1 MPQSLY
7 STNWYRVAGLKPRL
21 RSHIEIHRHHYRDE
35 LWYVMQDH
43 SSGRFQRFTPAAYQ
57 LIGLMDGRR
66 TVQEIWDAGRA
77 RLGEDAPTQEDFVR
91 LLSQLHA
98 VDALQGD
105 VQPDPAELAKRLE
118 KRRFGWWKQSIRS
131 PLFVRFPMLDPE
143 RFLTRFRWLARP
155 IFSWPGLVLWLV
167 VVIPALIQVGV
178 HWTELTQN
186 LADRVLAPQNL
197 LILWLTFPFLKAFH
211 EFGHA
216 FAVKTRGGEV
226 HEMGIML
233 LVFTPIPYVDAS
245 AASAFR
251 KKRERA
257 LVGAAGMLIEFFFA
271 ALAVYVW
278 LNAQPGPLR
287 AVAFNVMLIAGV
299 SSVLF
304 NGNPLLRYDAYYI
317 LLDILEIPNL
327 GSRGTRYL
335 FYLIQRYLLGIKDME
350 PPLSTPG
357 ERVWF
362 VVYTICAFLYR
373 MSIYTAIVL
382 FVAGK
387 FFFVGV
393 LFALWAAVNM
403 LVIPVFKGLRFLFT
417 SPQLNRRR
425 LRAMA
430 VSGLTIAAAAVVIVL
445 VPVSLSTI
453 AEGVIWIPD
462 ESFVR
467 AGADGFVER
476 IMAQPGEYVQENN
489 PLIVCVDPLLP
500 AQIRVLESRLR
511 ELKAVYTSQI
521 LKDRVAA
528 DITKDEMAHVRAQL
542 EDARGREAELTIHSK
557 HRGVFVAPMPED
569 MPGRFVHRGE
579 LLGYVLD
586 PSTIAARVV
595 VDQSDVDFVRS
606 RTRSVT
612 VRLPENFAQK
622 VPAII
627 RRIVPA
633 ATDQLPSRT
642 LSREGGGDIAID
654 PRDAMGTKAYQKV
667 FLFDVELLEQ
677 MTSYTVGGRVYV
689 RFDHGKEPL
698 FHRWYRS
705 VRKLLL
711 KRFNV

>member
-1 MPQSLY
+1 MSQSLY

-21 RSHIEIHRHHYRDE
+21 RSHIEIHRHHYRGE

-57 LIGLMDGRR
+57 LIGMMDGRR
-66 TVQEIWDAGRA
+66 TVQEIWDASRA
-77 RLGEDAPTQEDFVR
+77 RLAEDAPTQEDFVR

-105 VQPDPAELAKRLE
+105 VQPDPAELAKRLD

-131 PLFVRFPMLDPE
+131 PLFVRFPILDPE

-155 IFSWPGLVLWLV
+155 IFSWAGLMLWLV

-178 HWTELTQN
+178 HWTELTEN
-186 LADRVLAPQNL
+186 IADRILAPQNL
-197 LILWLTFPFLKAFH
+197 LFLWLTFPFLKAFH

-251 KKRERA
+251 KKRERV
-257 LVGAAGMLIEFFFA
+257 LVGAAGMLIEFYFA
-271 ALAVYVW
+271 ALAVFVW

-327 GSRGTRYL
+327 GSRGSRYF

-350 PPLSTPG
+350 PPLATPG

-362 VVYTICAFLYR
+362 VVYTICAFVYR

-403 LVIPVFKGLRFLFT
+403 LVIPIFKGLRFLLT

-425 LRAMA
+425 LRAVA
-430 VSGLTIAAAAVVIVL
+430 VSGLAVAAAAAAIIV

-476 IMAQPGEYVQENN
+476 IMVQPGRHVRENDA
-489 PLIVCVDPLLP
+489 LIACTDPLLP
-500 AQIRVLESRLR
+500 AQIRVLASRLR
-511 ELKAVYTSQI
+511 ELEAVYTSQVVN
-521 LKDRVAA
+521 DRVAA
-528 DITKDEMAHVRAQL
+528 DITKDEIAHARAQL
-542 EDARGREAELTIHSK
+542 EDARSREAELTIHSK
-557 HRGVFVAPMPED
+557 RRGAFVVPRPQD

-586 PSTIAARVV
+586 PSTITARVV
-595 VDQSDVDFVRS
+595 VDQVDVDFVRS

-612 VRLPENFAQK
+612 VRLPQNFAQK

-633 ATDQLPSRT
+633 ATDQLPSRI
-642 LSREGGGDIAID
+642 LSREGGGEIAID
-654 PRDAMGTKAYQKV
+654 PRDTVGTKAYQKM
-667 FLFDVELLEQ
+667 FLFDVDLLEQ

-711 KRFNV
+711 KRFEV